1 MTWLHQ
7 FQHQSR
13 FGQLLVERGVISQQQ
28 LDRAIAH
35 QQETGRRLGE
45 IFTEWEVITHELLND
60 VLHTQYNRRAA
71 AAIAVALLSPLTSV
85 VAAPSAQQEVTLSAP
100 SATMQKL
107 SEGELRGSAAQGL
120 STELVAQIAAPHTVN
135 GVAVIG
141 DMAKLVNPLL
151 GFLEADSNAKNLV
164 YDARNASASVQAD
177 GSLTLQLPTSIGSLS
192 FNNVH
197 VKGSNGG
204 SFGSVEIR
212 GIDLS
217 STVVTLATR
226 H

>member
-13 FGQLLVERGVISQQQ
+13 CGQLLVERGIISQQQ
-28 LDRAIAH
+28 LERAIAH
-35 QQETGRRLGE
+35 QHETGRRLGE

-60 VLHTQYNRRAA
+60 VLHVQYKRRAA
-71 AAIAVALLSPLTSV
+71 AAIAVALLSPLTGFAAAAQPPV
-85 VAAPSAQQEVTLSAP
+85 TLNAPSASMQQ
-100 SATMQKL
+100 L
-107 SEGELRGSAAQGL
+107 SEAELRGSAAQGL
-120 STELVAQIAAPHTVN
+120 STELVAQIATPQTVN

-141 DMAKLVNPLL
+141 DMARLVNPLL
-151 GFLEADSNAKNLV
+151 GFLDADSNAKNIT
-164 YDARNASASVQAD
+164 YDARNASSTVQAD
-177 GSLTLQLPTSIGSLS
+177 GSLNLQLPTSIGALS
-192 FNNVH
+192 FHNVH
-197 VKGSNGG
+197 VKGNSGG

-226 H
+226 P

>member
-13 FGQLLVERGVISQQQ
+13 FGQLLVERGIISQQQ
-28 LDRAIAH
+28 LERAIAH
-35 QQETGRRLGE
+35 QHETGRRLGE

-60 VLHTQYNRRAA
+60 VLHVQYKRRAA
-71 AAIAVALLSPLTSV
+71 AAIAVALLSPLTGFAAAAQPPV
-85 VAAPSAQQEVTLSAP
+85 TLNAPSASMQQ
-100 SATMQKL
+100 L
-107 SEGELRGSAAQGL
+107 SEAELRGSAAQGL
-120 STELVAQIAAPHTVN
+120 STELVAQIATPQTVN

-141 DMAKLVNPLL
+141 DMARLVNPLL
-151 GFLEADSNAKNLV
+151 GFLDADSNAKNIT
-164 YDARNASASVQAD
+164 YDVRNASSTVQAD
-177 GSLTLQLPTSIGSLS
+177 GSLNLQLPTSIGALS

-197 VKGSNGG
+197 VKGNSGG

>member
-13 FGQLLVERGVISQQQ
+13 FGQLLVERGLISQQQ

-45 IFTEWEVITHELLND
+45 IFTEWDVITHELLDD
-60 VLHTQYNRRAA
+60 VLHAQYNRRAA
-71 AAIAVALLSPLTSV
+71 AAIAVALLSPLTSFA
-85 VAAPSAQQEVTLSAP
+85 AAPQPPVTLSVPAA
-100 SATMQKL
+100 SMQQL

-120 STELVAQIAAPHTVN
+120 STELVAQITAPHTVN

-151 GFLEADSNAKNLV
+151 GFLEADSNAKNII
-164 YDARNASASVQAD
+164 YDARNASSTVQAD
-177 GSLTLQLPTSIGSLS
+177 GSLNLQLPTSIGALS

-197 VKGSNGG
+197 VKGNSGA
-204 SFGSVEIR
+204 SFGSVAIR

-226 H
+226 P